1 LREEKSDMP
10 VTTLTREVTATS
22 QIGPEEAVTQAI
34 AGVTAEMT
42 GVKHVE
48 VKQVEVLLHNTKVA
62 GYRVT
67 LEVSHEGEV
76 DPTNRREDDSAWGW
90 SPDHPAAAQLPLG
103 PEPLPLHA
111 DEAGVVRVGGTR
123 VALDS
128 VVAAFWSGETAE
140 GIVERY
146 PALRLADV
154 YQVLGYYLL
163 HRDAVDAYLAGRERE
178 AAQLREKIEAD
189 FDPTGLR
196 ARLLARRASEE

>member
-1 LREEKSDMP
+1 MP
-10 VTTLTREVTATS
+10 VTTLTREFTATS
-22 QIGPEEAVTQAI
+22 QIGPEEAVSQAI

-48 VKQVEVLLHNTKVA
+48 VKQVEVLLHNTNVA

-67 LEVSHEGEV
+67 LEVSHAGEA
-76 DPTNRREDDSAWGW
+76 DSTNRREDDSVGGG
-90 SPDHPAAAQLPLG
+90 SPDHQAAAQLPPLG
-103 PEPLPLHA
+103 PLPLHA

-196 ARLLARRASEE
+196 ARLISRRTSEE

>member
-1 LREEKSDMP
+1 MP
-10 VTTLTREVTATS
+10 VTTLSREVTATS
-22 QIGPEEAVTQAI
+22 QIGPEEAVSQAI
-34 AGVTAEMT
+34 AGVSAELA
-42 GVKHVE
+42 GVEHVE
-48 VKQVEVLLHNTKVA
+48 VKRVEVLLHNKSVA

-67 LEVSHEGEV
+67 LEVTYAGEGG
-76 DPTNRREDDSAWGW
+76 PTNGSETDSARGG
-90 SPDHPAAAQLPLG
+90 SPDHPLAAQLPLG
-103 PEPLPLHA
+103 PEPLPLHV
-111 DEAGVVRVGGTR
+111 DEAGVVRVGRTR

-163 HRDAVDAYLAGRERE
+163 HREAVDAYLAGRERE
-178 AAQLREKIEAD
+178 AAQLREKIEAN